1 VNTTYLLFKFLH
13 VAAVIVWLGGLLTV
27 GLMNARAARSGD
39 RGVLA
44 HLVHLSAWHGTRVIA
59 PAAVLTLVAGM
70 VMLMVSPYGFR
81 EAWVIWGLAALVVAI
96 LLGAV
101 LQQRAGAELEKRL
114 DAGTRG
120 DERIGVLQRRLAR
133 LNVINLLILLSAVWA
148 MVFKP

>member
-1 VNTTYLLFKFLH
+1 
-13 VAAVIVWLGGLLTV
+13 
-27 GLMNARAARSGD
+27 MGD
-39 RGVLA
+39 L
-44 HLVHLSAWHGTRVIA
+44 
-59 PAAVLTLVAGM
+59 
-70 VMLMVSPYGFR
+70 
-81 EAWVIWGLAALVVAI
+81 GLAALVVAI